1 MSPKKQS
8 SKKLDLSSL
17 GRLTHDVISESDK
30 LGATK
35 EKFSL
40 SSTESI
46 STNSPVIEELASS
59 PVDKPSVDTS
69 QWKSKSQLTEVE
81 PPKGLVEATNSAGEV
96 LKPGDKILA
105 HAPWGTKELAEI
117 VTIYQDKEGDLWVN
131 YVPLEVAPSNWS
143 WLGGCSRAKRLIRG

>member
-46 STNSPVIEELASS
+46 STNSPVIEELANS

-69 QWKSKSQLTEVE
+69 QLKSKSQRTEVE
-81 PPKGLVEATNSAGEV
+81 LPKGLVEATNSAGEV
-96 LKPGDKILA
+96 LKPGDTAYSRFMK
-105 HAPWGTKELAEI
+105 
-117 VTIYQDKEGDLWVN
+117 YSS
-131 YVPLEVAPSNWS
+131 SNWQTS
-143 WLGGCSRAKRLIRG
+143 FVDAQDLLSRVQ